1 MISEAAI
8 MQFFQK
14 FREYTGCYR
23 LLECD
28 AVIVGVSGGPDS
40 MCLLHLLMALQDDFE
55 KRRQGT
61 SVQTF
66 PKIIAAH
73 LHHGVRGDAADHD
86 EMLVREYC
94 EAAGIPFHSKK
105 INVKLAAKN
114 DGKGLEE
121 AGREARYEFFG
132 ELSAMYSGEYPA
144 VQIAVAHHREDR
156 AETMLMNLFR
166 GAGMDGLCA
175 MGPRRNEII
184 RPLLFASREQI
195 MEYVTENKIPYSE
208 DATNFENDFARN
220 KWRNRIIPLISEVSV
235 KDPVDA
241 LLSTNELLCQDKL
254 FFDGMVAD
262 LFTIYRIPVTH
273 NNFGLPCS
281 CLRENMPAISTR
293 LVRHLFC
300 ERFSHTADVNF
311 KQISRILMLSESGN
325 GNKKISLSGGKI
337 ARIESDT
344 LFFSEAAESGPD
356 KLHNES
362 YFGNDYMV
370 LGRPWENE
378 ISVFDENATKT
389 EGSGKII
396 HAFSLFSI
404 EVILVENKGQVVY
417 NSRTWYCPG
426 DALTQVKVRTARPQD
441 HIIEAGRT
449 SGKELRRFLTDRKV
463 PSFIRGRMILFADQ
477 TEICWIPGVAHAR
490 GFVDEIS
497 CQRFLESKA
506 CEELFQQET
515 PPIYRLTIVSA
526 DI

>member
-1 MISEAAI
+1 
-8 MQFFQK
+8 
-14 FREYTGCYR
+14 
-23 LLECD
+23 LECD

-40 MCLLHLLMALQDDFE
+40 MCLLHLLKALQDDFE
-55 KRRQGT
+55 KRRQST
-61 SVQTF
+61 SLQIF

-73 LHHGVRGDAADHD
+73 LHHGIRGAAADHD
-86 EMLVREYC
+86 ETLVREYC
-94 EAAGIPFHSKK
+94 GEGGIPFHAKR
-105 INVKLAAKN
+105 INIEVAAKN
-114 DGKGLEE
+114 DGMGLEE
-121 AGREARYEFFG
+121 AGREARSAFFS
-132 ELSAMYSGEYPA
+132 ELAALYSGEYPS
-144 VQIAVAHHREDR
+144 VRIAVAHHREDR

-166 GAGMDGLCA
+166 GTGMDGLCA

-195 MEYVTENKIPYSE
+195 RMYVKTNEIPFSE
-208 DATNFENDFARN
+208 DATNYENDFARN
-220 KWRNRIIPLISEVSV
+220 KWRNRILPLIREVSV

-254 FFDGMVAD
+254 FFDGMISD
-262 LFTIYRIPVTH
+262 LFDIHRVPVTQ

-300 ERFSHTADVNF
+300 ERFSHTADLNF
-311 KQISRILMLSESGN
+311 SQISRILMLSESGN

-356 KLHNES
+356 KLHEEN
-362 YFGNDYMV
+362 YFGTDYMV
-370 LGRPWENE
+370 LGRSWENE
-378 ISVFDENATKT
+378 ISVFGGNADKT
-389 EGSGKII
+389 GTSGKIL

-417 NSRTWYCPG
+417 NNRTWYCPG
-426 DALTQVKVRTARPQD
+426 DALAHVEVRTARPQD
-441 HIIEAGRT
+441 HITPAGRT

-463 PSFIRGRMILFADQ
+463 PSFIRGRVILFADQ
-477 TEICWIPGVAHAR
+477 SEICWIPGVAHAR

-497 CQRFLESKA
+497 CQRFIESNK
-506 CEELFQQET
+506 CEELFM
-515 PPIYRLTIVSA
+515 PGSLPIYRITILDT
-526 DI
+526 DIKEQI